1 MQERRLWL
9 HFDEEEKNW
18 WKNVFADKDISLRTW
33 VNKWGD
39 DNKANTLALKVANIE
54 WYDDDN
60 GSDNDDDD
68 GSDNDDDN
76 GSDNDD
82 DDDTNNDNIDC
93 KDNDNEDD
101 GDANDDEH
109 KDVRKSDK
117 LVRVRLVVRPPN
129 PNDV

>member
-68 GSDNDDDN
+68 
-76 GSDNDD
+76 
-82 DDDTNNDNIDC
+82 DTNNDNIDC
-93 KDNDNEDD
+93 KDNDN
-101 GDANDDEH
+101 GDANDDNHDVGEDDEH

-129 PNDV
+129 PNDVYVFLIICSH